1 MTHPDTIHAK
11 RPPIS
16 MGYSIEAI
24 NAAIAA
30 ARVQALEEAAKL
42 VENEDDGLPL
52 ETLANA
58 IRELIGEQT

>member
-1 MTHPDTIHAK
+1 
-11 RPPIS
+11 